1 MATTTALTVVED
13 EIPDVSNSGQ
23 KTDYNTKISKIE
35 NKIKTDDDHD
45 KYITTQ
51 DFLKL
56 EAEHFT
62 ARLVQANL
70 VCKSD
75 IANFVRETDCDKN
88 DISNKTELIELS
100 KKVEAISKKGLTKD
114 LLNKVS
120 VLRGAEYFSSGIFQN
135 YLLPIPAKKLH

>member
-75 IANFVRETDCDKN
+75 IANFVKETDFDKN
-88 DISNKTELIELS
+88 GISNK
-100 KKVEAISKKGLTKD
+100 K
-114 LLNKVS
+114 
-120 VLRGAEYFSSGIFQN
+120 
-135 YLLPIPAKKLH
+135 